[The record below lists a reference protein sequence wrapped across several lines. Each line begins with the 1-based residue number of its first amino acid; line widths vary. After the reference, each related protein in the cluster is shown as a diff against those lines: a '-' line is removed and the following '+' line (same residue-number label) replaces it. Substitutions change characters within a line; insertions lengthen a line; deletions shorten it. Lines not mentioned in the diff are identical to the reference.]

1 MTISEERVCMCAKS
15 LQLCLT
21 LCDSMD
27 CSPPG
32 SSIHGILQAKILQW
46 VAISSS
52 KGSSQPGI
60 KPASPVTPPLQAD
73 SLLLSHQGSP

>member
-1 MTISEERVCMCAKS
+1 MTISEERVYMCAKS

-21 LCDSMD
+21 LCDSME

-46 VAISSS
+46 VAISSF
-52 KGSSQPGI
+52 KGSSQLGI
-60 KPASPVTPPLQAD
+60 ELASPATPPLQAD
-73 SLLLSHQGSP
+73 SLLLSH